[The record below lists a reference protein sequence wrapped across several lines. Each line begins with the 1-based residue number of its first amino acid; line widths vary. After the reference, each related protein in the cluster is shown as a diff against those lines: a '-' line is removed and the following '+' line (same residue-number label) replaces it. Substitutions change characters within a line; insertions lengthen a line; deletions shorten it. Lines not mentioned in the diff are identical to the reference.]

1 MSNDLTVLLDLLKV
15 GAKIIVDGHT
25 IIVKE
30 NKRIITREG
39 LFRKK
44 VEKTVLELSLVK
56 DEVINE

>member
-1 MSNDLTVLLDLLKV
+1 MNNDLTVLLDLLKV
-15 GAKIIVDGHT
+15 GAKIIVDGRT

-30 NKRIITREG
+30 NKRITTREG